1 MWLLQIKGVS
11 KDEFHN
17 VCFMSA
23 ECKTS
28 IKDNKHLKAQYY
40 LKKDALSDVRDL
52 QKEFPNITYDL
63 TNLGKTSSPLW
74 FY

>member
-1 MWLLQIKGVS
+1 MWLLQIKGVN

-23 ECKTS
+23 ECKASLNDKT
-28 IKDNKHLKAQYY
+28 HLKAQYH

-52 QKEFPNITYDL
+52 IKAFPSITYEL
-63 TNLGKTSSPLW
+63 TNLGKTNGSLW